1 MNKNNKRKA
10 NIVLII
16 FAVIFCISRP
26 FKDNF
31 LLGLISN
38 ASLAALIGGFADW
51 FGVTAIFGKPL
62 GLNWPKKIFRTDI
75 INENRG
81 KFVNVI
87 VHTVSEDLL
96 SSENLKSK
104 FKDYNFAAILINFF
118 RSKNGDRVL
127 YMLFDEFQEYLK
139 KPKIIKNINDSA
151 YNIVV
156 NVISKIK
163 LSGVIY
169 ETLTWFITTD
179 SYDKMLNEVILTVK
193 KHANRAETFNLI
205 EKIYINAL
213 NEYENKNIQ
222 RKFMSKFLMKN
233 LLDVSP
239 EKAAHLIQD
248 EFMKILENMI
258 IEDDEKRLK
267 LKKYISDFIKRLD
280 TDEELIKKIENY
292 KLKIIYENDALKNN
306 LESILNSYL
315 KDDCK
320 NVQDILSIVKGKKRK
335 ILFEILKDKERLIS
349 VDSYIKKQ
357 IFDLIDSKHDEIGR
371 TIKKNLDKYN
381 NAEITKL
388 MEEKVSD
395 DLQMIRINGSV
406 VGGFVG
412 VLTYISTFWIK

>member
-38 ASLAALIGGFADW
+38 ASLAALIGGLADW
-51 FGVTAIFGKPL
+51 FGVTAIFRKPL

-75 INENRG
+75 INENRD

-87 VHTVSEDLL
+87 VHTVSDDLL

-139 KPKIIKNINDSA
+139 KPKIIKSINDSA
-151 YNIVV
+151 YNILV

-163 LSGVIY
+163 LSRIIY
-169 ETLTWFITTD
+169 ETLTWFVTTN

-248 EFMKILENMI
+248 EFMKILENMM

-280 TDEELIKKIENY
+280 TDEELIEKIENY

-306 LESILNSYL
+306 LEGILNSYI

-320 NVQDILSIVKGKKRK
+320 NVQDILSIVKSKKRK

-381 NAEITKL
+381 NAEITNL